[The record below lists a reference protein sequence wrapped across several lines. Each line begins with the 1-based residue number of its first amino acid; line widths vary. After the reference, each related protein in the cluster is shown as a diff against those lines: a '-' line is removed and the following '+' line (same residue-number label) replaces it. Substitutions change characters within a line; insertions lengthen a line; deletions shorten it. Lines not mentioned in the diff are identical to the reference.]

1 MADARICPGFL
12 SGNLYFEL
20 AVMPEVTGGYKRVRT
35 EESVC
40 VRRTPFDEKGFL
52 SGNFELAV
60 MANAGYTGGE
70 GWLYKNE
77 CVPLSEGCS
86 EGYTGG

>member
-1 MADARICPGFL
+1 MSSEETRTA
-12 SGNLYFEL
+12 
-20 AVMPEVTGGYKRVRT
+20 YKHKKN
-35 EESVC
+35 
-40 VRRTPFDEKGFL
+40 DEKGFL

-70 GWLYKNE
+70 GWLHKNE